1 MRRVWLLAGLVF
13 LAGCDNSLFK
23 AHADVAAE
31 AAGQDLTSERLAA
44 IMGDAKGI
52 RITRDAAEMVSNI
65 WIDYTLFSQAVAEG
79 TVPTDSTSIAEAM
92 WAKIAEIR
100 GSRWFDTLVARRATA
115 SPADADRFYA
125 ADSAR
130 VLQHI
135 LFRVE
140 PSAEPPV
147 KAKAKREAEAALA
160 RIRAGADFG
169 LLATE
174 LSGDPGSARDSGY
187 YPPTPRGT
195 FVTAFDS
202 AGWALGPGAV
212 SGVVETPF
220 GYHLIKRP
228 GQQQAQARILAF
240 LETQAGAQMDSLYRD
255 SLAQA
260 RDLKVSGDAP
270 ALIRG
275 AVTDPQSAATSS
287 KTVASWKGGKF
298 SQGDLM
304 RWIYALPPQAVSQAN
319 EAPDEQLAQFARLL
333 AENELLLREAAD
345 QGIGLTPLEWQGMQ
359 QDYQA
364 EIDTLKQILG
374 LGYDVTDTSITK
386 DERSKVAALKMEQ
399 YFDGLVKGT
408 SRVRRLPAPLS
419 NILRK
424 RGDWDIHEAGLT
436 RAVELAEG
444 AKGSDST
451 GAPAPAGP
459 GMQPAPGAPP
469 LTPDTGA
476 GK

>member
-44 IMGDAKGI
+44 IMGDTKGI

-65 WIDYTLFSQAVAEG
+65 WIDYTLFSQAVARG
-79 TVPTDSTSIAEAM
+79 TIPTDSASIAEAM
-92 WAKIAEIR
+92 WARIAEIR
-100 GSRWFDTLVARRATA
+100 GSRWFDTLVARQATA
-115 SPADADRFYA
+115 RPADADRFYA

-140 PSAEPPV
+140 PSAEPPA
-147 KAKAKREAEAALA
+147 KAKARRAAEATLA

-169 LLATE
+169 SLATE

-202 AGWALGPGAV
+202 AGWALGPGEV

-220 GYHLIKRP
+220 GYHIIKRP
-228 GQQQAQARILAF
+228 TQQQAQARILNYLQTA
-240 LETQAGAQMDSLYRD
+240 AGAQVDSLYRD
-255 SLAQA
+255 SLARV

-275 AVTDPQSAATSS
+275 AVTDPQGAANSS

-298 SQGDLM
+298 TQGDLM

-319 EAPDEQLAQFARLL
+319 QAPDEQLAQFARLL
-333 AENELLLREAAD
+333 AENELLLREAAE
-345 QGIGLTPLEWQGMQ
+345 QGIGLTPDEWQTMQ
-359 QDYQA
+359 QEYRA
-364 EIDTLKQILG
+364 EVDTLEVVLG
-374 LGYDVTDTSITK
+374 LGQDVTDSSVAK

-419 NILRK
+419 TILRK
-424 RGDWDIHEAGLT
+424 QGKWKINEAGLT
-436 RAVELAEG
+436 HAVEIAEA
-444 AKGSDST
+444 AKGPDST
-451 GAPAPAGP
+451 AAPAPG

-469 LTPDTGA
+469 LAPDSGA